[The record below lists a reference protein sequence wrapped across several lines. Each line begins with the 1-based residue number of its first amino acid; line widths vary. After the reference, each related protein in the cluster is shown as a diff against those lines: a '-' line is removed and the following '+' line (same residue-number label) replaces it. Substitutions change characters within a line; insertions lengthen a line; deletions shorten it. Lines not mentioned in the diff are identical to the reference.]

1 MRIGCICGTF
11 NRSFDAGAMDQVRF
25 LTRCATDLLV
35 QGVELQDIH
44 FPQTRPAYLQMLRR
58 TARDLNLTII
68 GIGVHN
74 DFGRADPT
82 IRQSEVVKVKQ
93 WVEVAEQLGAPLVRV
108 FAGYPEGDPA
118 QSGARWPAM
127 IDALREV
134 AAFAGHA
141 GVRLGLENHN
151 HAAFTPTAA
160 EYLRVLEEVKSPH
173 LVPLLDTGNY
183 TDGWPSLQK
192 TLGIAAHVHA
202 KFWKV
207 AADGSDERVDY
218 AKIIPALRAAGYDG
232 WVSFEYEAEEP
243 EATGI
248 PRALA
253 FLKRMLAAG

>member
-1 MRIGCICGTF
+1 MKIGCICGTF
-11 NRSFDAGAMDQVRF
+11 NRSFDARF
-25 LTRCATDLLV
+25 MNQRQFLIRCATDLKV
-35 QGVELQDIH
+35 HGVELQDIH
-44 FPQTRPAYLQMLRR
+44 FPQTRPAYLQMIRR
-58 TARDLNLTII
+58 AAGDLNLEVI

-74 DFGRADPT
+74 DFGRVDPT
-82 IRQSEVVKVKQ
+82 IRQSEMVKVKQ

-108 FAGYPEGDPA
+108 FAGYPEGDR
-118 QSGARWPAM
+118 QSRWPAM

-151 HAAFTPTAA
+151 HNAFTPTAT
-160 EYLRVLEEVKSPH
+160 EYLRVLEEVKSRY
-173 LVPLLDTGNY
+173 LVPLLDTGNF
-183 TDGWPSLQK
+183 TDGWPSVQK
-192 TLGIAAHVHA
+192 TVGMVQHVHA

-207 AADGSDERVDY
+207 APDGSDEKVDY

-253 FLKRMLAAG
+253 YLKRMLAAG

>member
-1 MRIGCICGTF
+1 MKLGCICGTF
-11 NRSFDAGAMDQVRF
+11 NRSFDAGSMDQMRF
-25 LTRCATDLLV
+25 LARCATESKV

-58 TARDLNLTII
+58 TARDLGLAII

-74 DFGRADPT
+74 DFGRADTT
-82 IRQSEVVKVKQ
+82 IRQSEMVKVKQ

-108 FAGYPEGDPA
+108 FAGTPEGGTA
-118 QSGARWPAM
+118 ESGARWPAM
-127 IDALREV
+127 IDSLREV

-141 GVRLGLENHN
+141 GVRLGPENHN
-151 HAAFTPTAA
+151 HVAFTPTAS
-160 EYLRVLEEVKSPH
+160 ESLRVLAEVKSPH

-183 TDGWPSLQK
+183 VDGWPSVQK
-192 TLGIAAHVHA
+192 TVAIAAHVHA

-207 AADGSDERVDY
+207 AADGSDEKVDY
-218 AKIIPALRAAGYDG
+218 ARIVPALRAAGYTG

-253 FLKRMLAAG
+253 YLKRMLAG

>member
-1 MRIGCICGTF
+1 MRLGCICGTF
-11 NRSFDAGAMDQVRF
+11 NRSFDAGTMDQVRF
-25 LTRCATDLLV
+25 LARCATELKV

-44 FPQTRPAYLQMLRR
+44 FPQTRPAYLHMLRR
-58 TARDLNLTII
+58 SARDLNLTII

-82 IRQSEVVKVKQ
+82 MRQSEVVKVKQ

-118 QSGARWPAM
+118 QSGARWAAM
-127 IDALREV
+127 IDSLREV
-134 AAFAGHA
+134 AGFAGHA
-141 GVRLGLENHN
+141 GIRLGLENHN
-151 HAAFTPTAA
+151 HGAFTPTAT
-160 EYLRVLEEVKSPH
+160 ELLRALDEVGSPH

-183 TDGWPSLQK
+183 VDGWPSVQR
-192 TLGIAAHVHA
+192 TVAIAAHVHA

-207 AADGSDERVDY
+207 RADGSDEKVDY
-218 AKIIPALRAAGYDG
+218 ARIVPALRAAGYDG

-253 FLKRMLAAG
+253 YLKRALGE

>member
-1 MRIGCICGTF
+1 MKIGCICGTF
-11 NRSFDAGAMDQVRF
+11 NRSFDNHAMNQVQF
-25 LTRCATDLLV
+25 LTRCATDLKV

-44 FPQTRPAYLQMLRR
+44 FPQTRSAYLRMIRR
-58 TARDLNLTII
+58 AAKDLNLEII

-82 IRQSEVVKVKQ
+82 IRQSEMVKVKQ

-108 FAGYPEGDPA
+108 FAGYPEGDR
-118 QSGARWPAM
+118 QARWPAM
-127 IDALREV
+127 IDALRDV

-141 GVRLGLENHN
+141 GVQLGLENHN
-151 HAAFTPTAA
+151 HIAFTPTAT

-173 LVPLLDTGNY
+173 LVSLLDTGNY
-183 TDGWPSLQK
+183 TDGWPSVQK
-192 TLGIAAHVHA
+192 TLGIAKHVHA

-207 AADGSDERVDY
+207 ARDGSDEKVDY

-232 WVSFEYEAEEP
+232 WVSFEYEAEES

-253 FLKRMLAAG
+253 YLKRILAGG